1 MGLASLTTMSKGE
14 VSDVSWFSDFLKSD
28 WIWNAVIVCYAIEHC
43 TLTIKSI
50 QDLHSKGLRLC
61 GRNSTIHLMYFLV
74 ATNHCQYLD
83 IFNRYSKKKFQD
95 GLNKKSADSQS
106 SVKSNLH
113 TKEQLGSQITNWA
126 ILSNARIL
134 HKNPQKKSKYAESIK
149 QTKYE

>member
-14 VSDVSWFSDFLKSD
+14 AMFLDS
-28 WIWNAVIVCYAIEHC
+28 VIFWSLIEFEMPSSTVCYAIEHC

-74 ATNHCQYLD
+74 ATSHCQYLD

-95 GLNKKSADSQS
+95 GLNKKSANSQS
-106 SVKSNLH
+106 SEKSNLH

-126 ILSNARIL
+126 IPSNSRKITC
-134 HKNPQKKSKYAESIK
+134 KKPKYA
-149 QTKYE
+149 